1 MSEDTDHDRD
11 AALPV
16 MVAVTASAMSPRSV
30 EMLLERM
37 PPRPDAAVA
46 VVLQRREALDEDA
59 FWRAAA
65 KGGHARVDMEDG
77 AVLAPG
83 RLYLLS
89 PGMIVTVGA
98 GHVRMRPAGDAPGAQ
113 GVIDSFLLS
122 LAREAGGFA
131 LAEAVGERRSRA
143 ACRSRSP
150 PATTKA
156 PSRRATRPCRGAGSR
171 SRRRRPC
178 ASSSRDLMGS
188 PRGRGIGRTGSCAP
202 RAALGPPPGRP
213 GRPTQSRGRARGRV
227 PRGCE
232 FPARTH
238 EPACGG
244 GTGSTQRGAMEVLRG
259 RRRLADGQDVTWLA
273 EPGRSRPA
281 FRAKMPDDQ
290 GGQPDDITALASR
303 SRPAPRQ
310 QGARPRASSR
320 GIQGGRHGA

>member
-1 MSEDTDHDRD
+1 MSEDTDHNRD

-202 RAALGPPPGRP
+202 RAALNPPPPRDQPGAIMAQEPRWRAGRP
-213 GRPTQSRGRARGRV
+213 RARG
-227 PRGCE
+227 
-232 FPARTH
+232 
-238 EPACGG
+238 
-244 GTGSTQRGAMEVLRG
+244 G
-259 RRRLADGQDVTWLA
+259 RR
-273 EPGRSRPA
+273 E
-281 FRAKMPDDQ
+281 
-290 GGQPDDITALASR
+290 
-303 SRPAPRQ
+303 
-310 QGARPRASSR
+310 ARD
-320 GIQGGRHGA
+320 